1 MTIPEPA
8 ASRTTLTRTAALV
21 WGLVGIGLIVRG
33 ALWLAGIKSSLI
45 WILPSAVLLGAL
57 KGWFIFRALARR
69 NIERITQLSPHKEKI
84 CIFAFQAMQSY
95 LLILAM
101 IAVGILLRLSPL
113 PREYLSL
120 LYLAIGLGLV
130 VGSVAYWRG

>member
-8 ASRTTLTRTAALV
+8 ASRTTLTRTAAVV

-33 ALWLAGIKSSLI
+33 ALWLAGIETNLL
-45 WILPSAVLLGAL
+45 WILPSAALLGVL
-57 KGWFIFRALARR
+57 KGWFIFRALARK
-69 NIERITQLSPHKEKI
+69 NIERIAQLSPHKEKV

-120 LYLAIGLGLV
+120 LYMAIGLGLV
-130 VGSVAYWRG
+130 VGSVAYWRA